1 MSDGAPAAES
11 PGTYWPSAASSTD
24 PRLPAV
30 DLPASGAYLPNADTW
45 EGIARET
52 TAWIVQ
58 TADAVAADLMEG
70 PYAPFSAKVTQERQ
84 AAYYADLLFD
94 ERGFPVPQ
102 EWTKLFQLAGAQG
115 LVDAVK
121 AGQRWRER
129 HGLPAIVPPPA
140 RVGLAPGASQQA
152 QEAAPEPAPGPPGGL
167 SALPPAA
174 PPQPGPPPPT
184 PPRLPP
190 APGAAAPLPT
200 PAMPGD

>member
-1 MSDGAPAAES
+1 MRDGAPAAES
-11 PGTYWPSAASSTD
+11 PGTYWPSTASSVD

-30 DLPASGAYLPNADTW
+30 DLPASGAYLPNSDTW

-94 ERGFPVPQ
+94 ERGFPIAA

-140 RVGLAPGASQQA
+140 RVGLAPGGSQEA
-152 QEAAPEPAPGPPGGL
+152 QEGPPPGPPGGL
-167 SALPPAA
+167 TPPGPPPAGPPSMSPPSMSPPMPTPPPPAA
-174 PPQPGPPPPT
+174 PP
-184 PPRLPP
+184 
-190 APGAAAPLPT
+190 
-200 PAMPGD
+200 PAMPGY

>member
-1 MSDGAPAAES
+1 MSDWRS
-11 PGTYWPSAASSTD
+11 SASSTD

-84 AAYYADLLFD
+84 AAYYADTLFD
-94 ERGFPVPQ
+94 PRGFPVSAQ
-102 EWTKLFQLAGAQG
+102 WQQLYQTAGAQG

-121 AGQRWRER
+121 AGQRWREAR
-129 HGLPAIVPPPA
+129 GLPAIVPPPL
-140 RVGLAPGASQQA
+140 RVGLAPGASHEEQEPPTP
-152 QEAAPEPAPGPPGGL
+152 EAAASLPQAPAAPAPGPPG
-167 SALPPAA
+167 PPATPSPALA
-174 PPQPGPPPPT
+174 PY
-184 PPRLPP
+184 
-190 APGAAAPLPT
+190 
-200 PAMPGD
+200 

>member
-1 MSDGAPAAES
+1 MSDNGAPAAAP
-11 PGTYWPSAASSTD
+11 PGPYWPSSASSVD

-58 TADAVAADLMEG
+58 TADAVSADLMEG

-94 ERGFPVPQ
+94 ARGFPVAA

-140 RVGLAPGASQQA
+140 RVGLAPGASQEE
-152 QEAAPEPAPGPPGGL
+152 QEGPRASAASHGPPGGL
-167 SALPPAA
+167 SAPPPPAA
-174 PPQPGPPPPT
+174 PPQMAPPLLTPPPP
-184 PPRLPP
+184 
-190 APGAAAPLPT
+190 GAAP
-200 PAMPGD
+200 PAMPGY

>member
-1 MSDGAPAAES
+1 MSD
-11 PGTYWPSAASSTD
+11 WPSTASSTD

-30 DLPASGAYLPNADTW
+30 DLPVSGAYLPTNDTW

-94 ERGFPVPQ
+94 ERGFPVPA

-140 RVGLAPGASQQA
+140 RVGLAPGASHEE
-152 QEAAPEPAPGPPGGL
+152 QEGPAAGPPGGL
-167 SALPPAA
+167 SAPPAVPPPTA
-174 PPQPGPPPPT
+174 PPGVPGPPGMPPPMLT
-184 PPRLPP
+184 PPP
-190 APGAAAPLPT
+190 PGAAP